1 MWCNVAQI
9 VSQIALILF
18 FGKQGILVMVEVYTI
33 FNILYLAVW
42 HWQAQRVLNLHVTEI
57 LKDILPFMLIALLV
71 MAATYFVT
79 LLIAN
84 PILLLIARIV
94 IAAVLYFM
102 VMKLAGAEIM
112 KECMQFMLKKRKH

>member
-1 MWCNVAQI
+1 
-9 VSQIALILF
+9 
-18 FGKQGILVMVEVYTI
+18 
-33 FNILYLAVW
+33 
-42 HWQAQRVLNLHVTEI
+42 
-57 LKDILPFMLIALLV
+57 MLIALLV

-112 KECMQFMLKKRKH
+112 KECMQFMLKKGKH